1 MLHIAGQH
9 YRIHGDPAKGLFYLF
24 KAARMPFPDRSVF
37 NWHHLYKCLS
47 KLELGRAVT
56 SLGDDRV
63 TLAEL
68 KEAAQLIG
76 QVCYMWCTHA
86 CFCVC
91 TCRLRAQH
99 GWEIVPTQ
107 RI

>member
-1 MLHIAGQH
+1 MLRIAGQH
-9 YRIHGDPAKGLFYLF
+9 YRIHGDPAKGLPYLF

-68 KEAAQLIG
+68 KEAAQLIA
-76 QVCYMWCTHA
+76 QVLADVLHFT
-86 CFCVC
+86 
-91 TCRLRAQH
+91 RAFFARED
-99 GWEIVPTQ
+99 GTRAWM
-107 RI
+107 

>member
-1 MLHIAGQH
+1 MLRIAGQH
-9 YRIHGDPAKGLFYLF
+9 YRIHGDPAKGLSYLF

-56 SLGDDRV
+56 SLGDSQV

-68 KEAAQLIG
+68 KDAAQLIG
-76 QVCYMWCTHA
+76 QVQEAAGLMIFSIYSCYILSVRVANILVMCA
-86 CFCVC
+86 
-91 TCRLRAQH
+91 
-99 GWEIVPTQ
+99 
-107 RI
+107 